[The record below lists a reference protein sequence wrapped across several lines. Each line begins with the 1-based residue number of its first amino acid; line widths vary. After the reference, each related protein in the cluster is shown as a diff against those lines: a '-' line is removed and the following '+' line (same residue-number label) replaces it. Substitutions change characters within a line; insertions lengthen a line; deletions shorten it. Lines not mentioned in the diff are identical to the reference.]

1 MEAGGHP
8 RSDRINDRRT
18 VLIVED
24 DDSTARATA
33 YHLARAGY
41 ATSISRDGLAAITA
55 LKAWRPDALVLDLML
70 PHVDGLS
77 IIEDVRRWA
86 PDLPIVVMTAR
97 QEERDRL
104 EALRRG
110 ADDLLRKPFSARE
123 LIARLEA
130 IFRRAEVGPHE
141 GQAVG
146 EVSMGDL
153 EVDQGRLEVRV
164 AGATAPLTPL
174 ETKLLWILLEEK
186 GPQPRRDLRPRLGWR
201 ARPGRPLGGRPGA
214 APAPQGGRG
223 RGPVHVHPDR
233 AQARLP
239 PGGGAEGVPPCRPP
253 PVAARA
259 ERFSQVVHMAAR
271 TLNLRRDGHIR
282 AGAHRRSSVPFTPVS
297 HTAT

>member
-1 MEAGGHP
+1 MEPRAHP
-8 RSDRINDRRT
+8 ASSRADARPT

-33 YHLARAGY
+33 YHLAKAGY

-97 QEERDRL
+97 QQERDRL

-123 LIARLEA
+123 LVARLDA
-130 IFRRAEVGPHE
+130 IFRRAEVGPHDP
-141 GQAVG
+141 QVVD

-153 EVDQGRLEVRV
+153 EVDRGRLEVRV
-164 AGATAPLTPL
+164 AGVPAPLTPL

-186 GPQPRRDLRPRLGWR
+186 G
-201 ARPGRPLGGRPGA
+201 
-214 APAPQGGRG
+214 
-223 RGPVHVHPDR
+223 
-233 AQARLP
+233 
-239 PGGGAEGVPPCRPP
+239 
-253 PVAARA
+253 
-259 ERFSQVVHMAAR
+259 R
-271 TLNLRRDGHIR
+271 TLSRDEIFDRVWGGQRESGDRSVDVLVRRLRRKVDEAGGQYTYIQTEHKRGYRLEAVPRAFPLPIR
-282 AGAHRRSSVPFTPVS
+282 RR
-297 HTAT
+297 

>member
-1 MEAGGHP
+1 MEPRAHP
-8 RSDRINDRRT
+8 VSSRADARPT

-123 LIARLEA
+123 LVARLEA
-130 IFRRAEVGPHE
+130 LFRRAEVGAHDPHV
-141 GQAVG
+141 VG

-153 EVDQGRLEVRV
+153 EVDKGRLEVRV
-164 AGATAPLTPL
+164 AGEAAPLTPL
-174 ETKLLWILLEEK
+174 ETKLL
-186 GPQPRRDLRPRLGWR
+186 
-201 ARPGRPLGGRPGA
+201 
-214 APAPQGGRG
+214 
-223 RGPVHVHPDR
+223 
-233 AQARLP
+233 
-239 PGGGAEGVPPCRPP
+239 
-253 PVAARA
+253 
-259 ERFSQVVHMAAR
+259 
-271 TLNLRRDGHIR
+271 
-282 AGAHRRSSVPFTPVS
+282 
-297 HTAT
+297 